1 MKSAAAERE
10 RVIEQWMLRV
20 NADGEMD
27 RYDDL
32 HLDQIDP
39 AWKPKATW
47 VNAALE
53 AHRTAVELR
62 TAHMLDLLVVLAFSL
77 NERAA
82 YPLNDLLALEEAL
95 DWSPPSLYL
104 FRRGAEPWRQ
114 PGFVRTEQLIPA
126 IFGCGEGTIAALDVV
141 FRQRDTEELHRSIY
155 VAA

>member
-10 RVIEQWMLRV
+10 RVIEQWILRV
-20 NADGEMD
+20 IADGEMD

-39 AWKPKATW
+39 AWKPKETW

-62 TAHMLDLLVVLAFSL
+62 TAHMLDVVVVLAFSL
-77 NERAA
+77 NDRAA
-82 YPLNDLLALEEAL
+82 YPLNGRRALEAAL

-104 FRRGAEPWRQ
+104 FRRGAEPWRE
-114 PGFVRTEQLIPA
+114 PGFVRTEQLNPA
-126 IFGCGEGTIAALDVV
+126 VFGCGEGIAAFDVV